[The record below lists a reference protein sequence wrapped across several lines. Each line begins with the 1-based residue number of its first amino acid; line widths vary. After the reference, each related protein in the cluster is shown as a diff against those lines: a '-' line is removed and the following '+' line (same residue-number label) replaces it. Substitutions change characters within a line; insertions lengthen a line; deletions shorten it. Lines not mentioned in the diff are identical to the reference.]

1 MNYIE
6 RIENIITKLN
16 NINNTENTE
25 NIPII
30 KDIKPQKKEK
40 DLIKALKLSKAVYD
54 VRNNKEGNFNKINN
68 KIIEEKTYTLDNIT
82 EKEINPVW
90 NKIDK
95 SCKEEL
101 LQECINKE
109 KEKYNLSM
117 NEEIILYELLINNI
131 KYIEYD
137 RNKKYIIGFYNL
149 IYRYEN
155 KQHIYL
161 INDIKIKKKKLL
173 YIF

>member
-1 MNYIE
+1 MNYTE
-6 RIENIITKLN
+6 HIENIINKINKIN
-16 NINNTENTE
+16 NIE
-25 NIPII
+25 IVPII

-40 DLIKALKLSKAVYD
+40 DLIHALKVSKAVYD
-54 VRNNKEGNFNKINN
+54 VRNNKEGDFNKINN
-68 KIIEEKTYTLDNIT
+68 TKIVEEKTYTLDNIT

-95 SCKEEL
+95 SCKEKL
-101 LQECINKE
+101 LQECVDKE
-109 KEKYNLSM
+109 KNKYNLSM
-117 NEEIILYELLINNI
+117 NEEIILYELLTNNT

-137 RNKKYIIGFYNL
+137 RNKKFIIGFYNL
-149 IYRYEN
+149 IYRFEN

-161 INDIKIKKKKLL
+161 INNIKIKKKKLL